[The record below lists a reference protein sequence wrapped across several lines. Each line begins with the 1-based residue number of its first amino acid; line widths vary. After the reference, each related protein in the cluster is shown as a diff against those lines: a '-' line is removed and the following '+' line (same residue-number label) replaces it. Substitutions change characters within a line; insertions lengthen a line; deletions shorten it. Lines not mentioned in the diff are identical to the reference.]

1 MNNLE
6 MQAFMTIIE
15 CGNFTNAAR
24 KLYISQST
32 LSTRIYTLE
41 KELGSKLFVRSK
53 GIKKIELTEAGKKLA
68 FASKNWYAFI
78 EEVEKIKQNQIAG
91 RLNLNFGSVDTY
103 NTHLFIPLFKKFREH
118 RNRININIRTYNSTE
133 LYKEVDSGRL
143 DIAYTLLNMPMEG
156 IIIEKVFE
164 EPRVIIVNKKG
175 LPEDY
180 FKYDILNLLDQEKE
194 IFFIGDKAYNLW
206 HEKFWQ
212 NSSNTFFQVDT
223 YQLLVQL
230 LDESGYWSIVPLC
243 MSYELLRNEDLAVYG
258 LNVDVPKRVCYKI
271 RRKLETNKQKMSIE
285 IFNEFYKEAEPEI
298 LEQLDNYRHIL
309 K

>member
-103 NTHLFIPLFKKFREH
+103 NTHLFIPLFKKIREH

-164 EPRVIIVNKKG
+164 EPRVVIVNKKG

-180 FKYDILNLLDQEKE
+180 SKYDILNLLDQEKE

>member
-164 EPRVIIVNKKG
+164 EPRVVILNKKG

-285 IFNEFYKEAEPEI
+285 IFNEFYKKSEPEI

>member
-24 KLYISQST
+24 KLYISQSA

-164 EPRVIIVNKKG
+164 EPRVVIVNKKG

-271 RRKLETNKQKMSIE
+271 RHKLETNKQKMSIE

-298 LEQLDNYRHIL
+298 LEQLDNYKHIL

>member
-41 KELGSKLFVRSK
+41 KELESKLFVRSK

-164 EPRVIIVNKKG
+164 EPRVVIVNKKG

>member
-32 LSTRIYTLE
+32 LSTRIYMLE

-164 EPRVIIVNKKG
+164 EPRVVIVNKKG

-180 FKYDILNLLDQEKE
+180 SKYDILNLLDQEKE

>member
-164 EPRVIIVNKKG
+164 EPRVVIVNKKG

-180 FKYDILNLLDQEKE
+180 SKYDILNLLDQEKE

-212 NSSNTFFQVDT
+212 NSFNTFFQVDT

>member
-164 EPRVIIVNKKG
+164 EPRVVILNKKG

-194 IFFIGDKAYNLW
+194 IFFIGDKEYNLW

>member
-164 EPRVIIVNKKG
+164 EPRVVIVNKKG

-180 FKYDILNLLDQEKE
+180 SKYDILNLLDQEKE